1 MVLAQNP
8 VAHFCFLSSVRRSE
22 LQNSSYGK
30 KPAWIP
36 FSLVGDYA
44 TGGVYLLYCSSTRA
58 ESGSALL
65 ASSLQNFSAVGSAH
79 SFSEA
84 VFHLSLAFLG
94 LVSSLHF
101 RMHLT
106 FAKYFPLR
114 RFPLY
119 IRKVLFVKGIFLFL
133 NEKLG
138 IFAFLFV
145 NKL

>member
-8 VAHFCFLSSVRRSE
+8 VAHFCFLSSVRAPKFLLWQKTRLDTVFSCGR
-22 LQNSSYGK
+22 LRNRRCIFALLLVHQSSIG
-30 KPAWIP
+30 
-36 FSLVGDYA
+36 
-44 TGGVYLLYCSSTRA
+44 